1 MATLKEARQALA
13 AQVRTAITDTD
24 VDVLAFDP
32 PDVVSPL
39 VTVATAGVSP
49 TSWRFTIRIYVDAGQ
64 SEQAQD
70 LLDDLLNDVDLL
82 LEPTTPRSSWDWEFD
97 DARNT
102 FLMVSTVEFDRSDF

>member
-1 MATLKEARQALA
+1 MATLKAARQALA
-13 AQVRTAITDTD
+13 AQIDAAITDTD

-32 PDVVSPL
+32 PTVTAPV

-70 LLDDLLNDVDLL
+70 LLDDLLNSVDTL

-97 DARNT
+97 DAKGM
-102 FLMVSTVEFDRSDF
+102 FLMVTTVEYDREDF